1 MKCVNHYGYLW
12 FHAYISTILCLTL
25 SRLSNNN
32 GDPGFLSEW
41 SWKFGIAFVDLLQN
55 SILLNLILTNMRF
68 SEDRGL
74 SITILML
81 CSGRTGL
88 CS

>member
-1 MKCVNHYGYLW
+1 MIPDEVCESLW

-55 SILLNLILTNMRF
+55 SNKYFEPNTYQYEIFRRQGFVDNNLGVVF
-68 SEDRGL
+68 W
-74 SITILML
+74 
-81 CSGRTGL
+81 
-88 CS
+88 